1 MALTFTRRPTR
12 QGSGMHSPL
21 SLQQR
26 LRLFLVLLVP
36 AAVCSAQGQ
45 APGGTGAASATP
57 PQTVAAAPVRS
68 PEMEKTLKSVEELVA
83 ALDAQI
89 KNLEAK
95 YLLQRKQAADA
106 AVSSAEKEAAATSAA
121 KLADLLKATTKER
134 DALAV
139 QIASLRSLL
148 GLPSAAATSPEGTPG
163 ATPSTGSGK

>member
-1 MALTFTRRPTR
+1 MALSFTRRPSLKSICMR
-12 QGSGMHSPL
+12 SPL
-21 SLQQR
+21 SLPQR
-26 LRLFLVLLVP
+26 LRLFLVLLLP
-36 AAVCSAQGQ
+36 AAVCTAQGQ
-45 APGGTGAASATP
+45 APGGTAGAPATP
-57 PQTVAAAPVRS
+57 PQAAAASS

-121 KLADLLKATTKER
+121 KLAELLKATTKER

-148 GLPSAAATSPEGTPG
+148 GLPSAAATSPAGTPG
-163 ATPSTGSGK
+163 AVPSTGSGR

>member
-1 MALTFTRRPTR
+1 MSAAFTLKLR
-12 QGSGMHSPL
+12 QGIALL
-21 SLQQR
+21 S
-26 LRLFLVLLVP
+26 FLLLP
-36 AAVCSAQGQ
+36 AAFSPAQGQ
-45 APGGTGAASATP
+45 PPGGTAGTPATP
-57 PQTVAAAPVRS
+57 AQSAAAPVRS

-89 KNLEAK
+89 KNLEGK

-121 KLADLLKATTKER
+121 KLAELLKATTKER

-148 GLPSAAATSPEGTPG
+148 GLPAAPAPAPAAATSPAATPAGTPG
-163 ATPSTGSGK
+163 SAPPAGSGK